1 MTDAQFSEI
10 IDIMYEQ
17 DCGIETACEW
27 LGYDSKILK
36 QAIKRYMK
44 IVAA

>member
-10 IDIMYEQ
+10 IDIMFEQ
-17 DCGIETACEW
+17 DCRIETACEL
-27 LGYDSKILK
+27 LGFDNKILK

-44 IVAA
+44 LVAA